1 MYNIEGKKIIFED
14 NKLFSMLPSLGYG
27 SQGDVYKFRL
37 DKEFYALKVFNGL
50 NIEYLENYE
59 QKLNINIDSYISPIK
74 LLYVKD
80 KFKGYLM
87 KYCKGKDLQMRPK
100 LDITVSEF
108 ASSTVK
114 LFEDTKK
121 LTDLKYIIYD
131 TFISNVM
138 YDEGFKMID
147 IDNYPYEKNKSLNE
161 INELNRL
168 RLNKMLVT
176 IFINTTG
183 LASLA
188 YTDVEFTK
196 LLDKCTS
203 GNIGFEE
210 LFNDLCMKAYNVA
223 DKEIEKVEDI
233 GKVLKNIRK

>member
-1 MYNIEGKKIIFED
+1 MYKVEDKKIIFED
-14 NKLFSMLPSLGYG
+14 SKLFPMLPSLGYG

-37 DKEFYALKVFNGL
+37 DKNFYALKVFNGL
-50 NIEYLENYE
+50 NIEKLENYE

-74 LLYVKD
+74 LLYVND
-80 KFKGYLM
+80 EFKGYLM
-87 KYCKGKDLQMRPK
+87 NYCKGKDLQRKPK
-100 LDITVSEF
+100 LDISVSDF

-121 LTDLKYIIYD
+121 LTDLKYVIYD

-161 INELNRL
+161 IDELNRL

-176 IFINTTG
+176 IFINTTN

-196 LLDKCTS
+196 LLDNCTS
-203 GNIGFEE
+203 GNITFEE
-210 LFNDLCMKAYNVA
+210 LFNEVCMKAYNIA
-223 DKEIEKVEDI
+223 DSKIEKVEDI
-233 GKVLKNIRK
+233 GKILRNVRK

>member
-1 MYNIEGKKIIFED
+1 MYIVEDKKIIFDD
-14 NKLFSMLPSLGYG
+14 NKLFPHLPSLGYG

-37 DKEFYALKVFNGL
+37 DKDFYALKVFNGL
-50 NIEYLENYE
+50 NIEELENYE
-59 QKLNINIDSYISPIK
+59 QKLNINIDSYVSPIK

-87 KYCKGKDLQMRPK
+87 KYCKGKNLQIKPK
-100 LDITVSEF
+100 LGISVSEF

-121 LTDLKYIIYD
+121 LTDLKYVIYD

-147 IDNYPYEKNKSLNE
+147 IDNYPFEPGKSIGE
-161 INELNRL
+161 IDELNRL

-183 LASLA
+183 LATLA

-210 LFNDLCMKAYNVA
+210 LFNELCMKAYNIA
-223 DKEIEKVEDI
+223 DTEIEKVEDI
-233 GKVLKNIRK
+233 GKVLKNMRK

>member
-1 MYNIEGKKIIFED
+1 VYKVEEKKI
-14 NKLFSMLPSLGYG
+14 LFDDYELFPMLPNLGYG

-37 DKEFYALKVFNGL
+37 DKNIYALKVFNGM
-50 NIEYLENYE
+50 YLEKEENYE

-80 KFKGYLM
+80 EFKGYLM
-87 KYCKGKDLQMRPK
+87 KYCKGKDLQRKPK
-100 LDITVSEF
+100 LDITVGEF
-108 ASSTVK
+108 ASSTMK
-114 LFEDTKK
+114 LFEDTQK
-121 LTDLKYIIYD
+121 LTDLKYVIYD

-147 IDNYPYEKNKSLNE
+147 IDNYSFEQNKNFGE
-161 INELNRL
+161 IGEINRL

-196 LLDKCTS
+196 LLDRCTS

-210 LFNDLCMKAYNVA
+210 LFNELCMKAYNIA

>member
-1 MYNIEGKKIIFED
+1 MYKVEDKKIIFDD
-14 NKLFSMLPSLGYG
+14 NKLFPHLPSLGYG

-37 DKEFYALKVFNGL
+37 DKDFYALKVFNGL
-50 NIEYLENYE
+50 NIEVLENYE
-59 QKLNINIDSYISPIK
+59 QKLNINIDSYVSPIK

-87 KYCKGKDLQMRPK
+87 KYCKGKDLQRKPK
-100 LDITVSEF
+100 LNITVGEF
-108 ASSTVK
+108 AESSVK

-121 LTDLKYIIYD
+121 LTDLKYVIYD

-147 IDNYPYEKNKSLNE
+147 IDNYPFEPGKSFNE
-161 INELNRL
+161 IDELNRL

-183 LASLA
+183 LATLA
-188 YTDVEFTK
+188 YTDV
-196 LLDKCTS
+196 
-203 GNIGFEE
+203 
-210 LFNDLCMKAYNVA
+210 
-223 DKEIEKVEDI
+223 
-233 GKVLKNIRK
+233 

>member
-59 QKLNINIDSYISPIK
+59 QKLNINIDSYVSPIK

-121 LTDLKYIIYD
+121 LTDLKYVIYD

-147 IDNYPYEKNKSLNE
+147 IDNYPYELNKSLSE
-161 INELNRL
+161 IDELNRL

>member
-37 DKEFYALKVFNGL
+37 DKDFYALKVFNGL

-80 KFKGYLM
+80 NFKGYLM
-87 KYCKGKDLQMRPK
+87 KYCKGKDLQRKTK
-100 LDITVSEF
+100 LGISVSEF
-108 ASSTVK
+108 ASNTVK

-121 LTDLKYIIYD
+121 LTDLKYVIYD

-147 IDNYPYEKNKSLNE
+147 IDNYPFEQNKSLSE
-161 INELNRL
+161 IDELNRL

-210 LFNDLCMKAYNVA
+210 LFNDLCMKAYNIA